1 MDDWKEPF
9 IQITRNMNQ
18 IKEFPQSVIEKLGY
32 YVYLLIDPTNNKIFY
47 VGKGTGNRIFNHIN
61 DAFFSSLESDKLE
74 MIRSIHQQGLEVKL
88 AIIRHGLTEKEAFE
102 VEAALID
109 LIGIRELANIVTGHH
124 SYDLGLMGVQ
134 DIIAQYNAPH
144 IVITEPAILVTVN
157 RLFRRNMDEKDLY
170 EITRGNWV
178 VGERRNKAK
187 YAFCV
192 SYGIVRQVY
201 EIQQWFPIRAR
212 SEAAKTQDRWRF
224 TGVVAKDLQHYV
236 GGCVEKYIGAQ
247 NPIRYVNC

>member
-1 MDDWKEPF
+1 
-9 IQITRNMNQ
+9 MNQ
-18 IKEFPQSVIEKLGY
+18 ITEFPKSVIEKLGY
-32 YVYLLIDPTNNKIFY
+32 YVYLLIDPTTNKVFY
-47 VGKGTGNRIFNHIN
+47 VGKGTGNRIFAHIN
-61 DAFFSSLESDKLE
+61 DAISSPLESDKLE
-74 MIRSIHQQGLEVKL
+74 IIRSIHLQGKQVKL

-102 VEAALID
+102 VEASLID
-109 LIGIRELANIVTGHH
+109 FMDIRELANIVSGHH
-124 SYDLGLMGVQ
+124 SYDHGLMGIQ

-157 RLFRRNMDEKDLY
+157 RLFRRNMDEEELY
-170 EITRGNWV
+170 GITRGNWV

-201 EIQQWFPIRAR
+201 EIQEWFRIKAR
-212 SEAAKTQDRWRF
+212 SEDAKTQDRWRF
-224 TGVVAKDLQHYV
+224 TGFVAENLQHYV

-247 NPIRYVNC
+247 NPVRYVNC

>member
-1 MDDWKEPF
+1 
-9 IQITRNMNQ
+9 MNL
-18 IKEFPQSVIEKLGY
+18 IKEFPKSVIEKLGY
-32 YVYLLIDPTNNKIFY
+32 YVYLLIEPTTNKVFY

-61 DAFFSSLESDKLE
+61 DAITSPLKSDKLE
-74 MIRSIHQQGLEVKL
+74 IIRLIHLQGKQVKL

-109 LIGIRELANIVTGHH
+109 FIDIRELANIVSGHH
-124 SYDLGLMGVQ
+124 SYDHGLMSIT
-134 DIIAQYNAPH
+134 DIIAQFNAPH
-144 IVITEPAILVTVN
+144 IVIAEPAILVTVN
-157 RLFRRNMDEKDLY
+157 RLFRRNMNDDEIY

-201 EIQQWFPIRAR
+201 AIQEWFSIKAR
-212 SEAAKTQDRWRF
+212 SEDSKTQNRWRF
-224 TGVVAKDLQHYV
+224 NGVVAKDLQHYI

-247 NPIRYVNC
+247 NPVRYVNC